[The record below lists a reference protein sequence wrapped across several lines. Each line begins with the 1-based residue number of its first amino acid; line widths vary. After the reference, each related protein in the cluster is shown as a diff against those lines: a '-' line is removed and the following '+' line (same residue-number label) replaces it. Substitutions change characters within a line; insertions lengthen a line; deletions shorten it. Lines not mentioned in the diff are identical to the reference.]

1 MATFNAIDYTEAAGR
16 LASGAFVRV
25 PVSGSGMRPFLR
37 PGEDSVLLAP
47 VKLSG
52 HNYSQWELNAFQSRC
67 GNPDR
72 RYRNRSCA
80 SGRIT
85 IRRRDVVLVR
95 HKDGM
100 TPVLM
105 RVVHVWGTLLL
116 LREDSSYSPS
126 ESATVS
132 DVLGVVIEGTCRGG
146 KHFNSSSK
154 KWRYASKAWTA
165 SYRPRLWAGR
175 IRKSPTRSAISM
187 LAVLMDR
194 TFGMRMTKMWMIVF
208 SLAFAMALSALDMF
222 FVFSNMYVA
231 GYPVFNE
238 DFYDTERY
246 TNGILMTTPVMST
259 IVTAVM
265 AVYTVLAY
273 RGLSKDIFIDTT
285 EDGA

>member
-116 LREDSSYSPS
+116 LREDSSYSM
-126 ESATVS
+126 EIRVQGL
-132 DVLGVVIEGTCRGG
+132 D
-146 KHFNSSSK
+146 
-154 KWRYASKAWTA
+154 
-165 SYRPRLWAGR
+165 RLIQTPAMGRQDQEISHKIRHIHAGR
-175 IRKSPTRSAISM
+175 PDRSGDSLLRGQRKP
-187 LAVLMDR
+187 
-194 TFGMRMTKMWMIVF
+194 
-208 SLAFAMALSALDMF
+208 
-222 FVFSNMYVA
+222 
-231 GYPVFNE
+231 
-238 DFYDTERY
+238 
-246 TNGILMTTPVMST
+246 
-259 IVTAVM
+259 
-265 AVYTVLAY
+265 
-273 RGLSKDIFIDTT
+273 
-285 EDGA
+285 